1 MACLLKRLVDFLGPG
16 PSIERAG
23 LDETVVF
30 LAGLGRWRRLHVQA
44 CLEGDF
50 PAVVDQCSCV
60 VGLRGQCEVEL
71 REGSSVSALSLLELY
86 QLIQRSNL

>member
-30 LAGLGRWRRLHVQA
+30 LRVLGDGGCAFKLV
-44 CLEGDF
+44 LKGIF
-50 PAVVDQCSCV
+50 LP
-60 VGLRGQCEVEL
+60 L
-71 REGSSVSALSLLELY
+71 
-86 QLIQRSNL
+86 